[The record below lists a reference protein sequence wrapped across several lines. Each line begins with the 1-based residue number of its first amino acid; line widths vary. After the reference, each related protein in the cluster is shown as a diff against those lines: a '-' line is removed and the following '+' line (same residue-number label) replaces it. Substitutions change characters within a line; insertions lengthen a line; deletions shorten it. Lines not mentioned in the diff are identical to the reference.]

1 MGSLVFAIEFA
12 KKLCYKEDSWDGR
25 ISNFSILLFRYLL
38 FMQIDEEEFRCEILA

>member
-25 ISNFSILLFRYLL
+25 YIKFFDIAFPGIYYL
-38 FMQIDEEEFRCEILA
+38 